1 MIPSINVDNGRSSM
15 VNSIPE
21 ATRVVIGA
29 VVLTVLASKIFCLFF
44 FFFAFNVCLF
54 SYYNSCW

>member
-29 VVLTVLASKIFCLFF
+29 VVLTVLASKYVACFF
-44 FFFAFNVCLF
+44 FSLLTFVFLL
-54 SYYNSCW
+54 